1 MEVIN
6 FLKFQK
12 QLQTN
17 RSPFLPLSHSSLALF
32 RLIFS
37 TGENITI
44 PCILATSNEVEC
56 HWLKNSQLKFPVEG
70 KYHFNR
76 VASNGD
82 CSIRISNLNVK
93 DDDGDWQCQV
103 YLKRILIAPS
113 VRVTILVKPDKP
125 RILYQSRPTENGGK
139 AIVVEANKTVQI
151 ECVSEN
157 GNPLPR
163 LDWILNGKS
172 LEESRSFRNMSTGL
186 AKTTLNYVF
195 DKTMNRNSLVCNS
208 YHQLVQE
215 RDVVELNVVYRP
227 EVHIGRDVVTVDE
240 GSDLRDIFCR
250 ADANPPVTSFRWLDT
265 ENRKILFSDQPELHI
280 TNINKDYHNK
290 VYECQAENE
299 IGRSNVDSFRLNVL
313 YEPRIVSES
322 DNQRIKVGRSVSLS
336 CQIDANPAP
345 SIVWYH
351 LSLLTGDIK
360 RVQSESSNPSILLI
374 KNVTYADEGE

>member
-1 MEVIN
+1 MIK

-12 QLQTN
+12 PFTPF
-17 RSPFLPLSHSSLALF
+17 SPSHSS
-32 RLIFS
+32 RS
-37 TGENITI
+37 TGDNITI
-44 PCILATSNEVEC
+44 PCILATSNDVEC
-56 HWLKNSQLKFPVEG
+56 HWLKNAQLKFPVDG

-103 YLKRILIAPS
+103 YLKRILIAPP
-113 VRVTILVKPDKP
+113 VRVTILVQPDKP
-125 RILYQSRPTENGGK
+125 RILYQTQPTESGGK
-139 AIVVEANKTVQI
+139 AIVVEANKTTQI

-172 LEESRSFRNMSTGL
+172 LEESRSFRNLSTGL

-195 DKTMNRNSLVCNS
+195 DKTMNRNTLVCNS
-208 YHQLVQE
+208 HHELVQE

-227 EVHIGRDVVTVDE
+227 EVSIGRDVITVDE
-240 GSDLRDIFCR
+240 GSDLSNIFCR
-250 ADANPPVTSFRWLDT
+250 ADANPPVTSFRWVDT
-265 ENRKILFSDQPELHI
+265 ANPKILYNDQQELRI
-280 TNINKDYHNK
+280 TNIDKDFNNK
-290 VYECQAENE
+290 VYECTAENV
-299 IGRSNVDSFRLNVL
+299 IGRSNVDSFKLNVL
-313 YEPRIVSES
+313 YEPRIMSES
-322 DNQRIKVGRSVSLS
+322 ENQRTKVGRSVSLS

-345 SIVWYH
+345 TIVWYH